1 MKNQI
6 ATFNTGGGITLAEA
20 RINLDRYAVVST
32 EAPEF
37 MTIYKRTENEPYLP
51 EDMVASIKEDEMD
64 DEFKG
69 LYAEMLNALKNA

>member
-6 ATFNTGGGITLAEA
+6 EVFNTGGGIVLAEVNVNA
-20 RINLDRYAVVST
+20 DRYAVVSS

-37 MTIYKRTENEPYLP
+37 MSIYKRTDDEAYLP
-51 EDMVASIKEDEMD
+51 EDMVMSIKEDEMD

-69 LYAEMLNALKNA
+69 LYKDMLEALQNA